1 MKMKLEYQ
9 FKLCEYGSF
18 LIARFSF
25 TMGKGGKLKLEN
37 FSIDKICSNGDKQDE
52 YDDPQAHSCREN
64 QSWFSDTSG
73 FSWLID

>member
-1 MKMKLEYQ
+1 
-9 FKLCEYGSF
+9 
-18 LIARFSF
+18 
-25 TMGKGGKLKLEN
+25 MGKAGKLKLEN